1 MQHHKRFER
10 GTSTHFL
17 SHKADAATLMT
28 TPYHARYF
36 AHELTRH
43 YRGCGVGNALF
54 NACVKLNPHQ
64 VDAALFA
71 LRNPLSTGVIL
82 ADEVGLGKTIEAG
95 LVLCQLWAEHRR
107 RLIVVCPASL
117 RKQWSLELTEKFN
130 LPNVVLDAQSSEVLE
145 QRDRISIMSYEFA
158 SAHADELRLIP
169 YDIVVLDEAHKLRNV
184 YRSNSTRAQN
194 IALAFSGRRKILMT
208 ATPFQNS
215 LLELY
220 GLATVLSPE
229 IFGDVD
235 SFKEHY
241 VHRNGDLVGL
251 RNRLKQFV
259 KRTLR
264 RNVLEY
270 INYRARQSMTF
281 RFSPSVDEHRLY
293 TAVSAFLQRDDLF
306 SIRRQGQALIEMLT
320 WKLLASS
327 PAAVAQTL
335 EKMRDRLLQM
345 KSGIAQPYEGIDEL
359 IDDSDLRYAYEGS
372 FDRQPPTSSS
382 STTPEKF
389 TAEDRRKLN
398 LEIEEL
404 TRYSEWARSI
414 SVDAKCRK
422 LLEALQQGLEQMRA
436 VGAKQKALIFTE
448 SRRTQDFV
456 KNFLEANGYAGKVV
470 LFNGTNSGP
479 EVKTIID
486 NWIISNQGT
495 GRVSGSRIV
504 DSRAAIVEYFRDH
517 ATIMLATEAGAEGI
531 NLQFCSLVINYDL
544 PWNPQRIEQRIGRC
558 HRYGQQHDVVVI
570 NFLNER
576 NQADSRVLE
585 LLNDKLRMFD
595 GVFGASDE
603 VLGSIEDGVDFER
616 RILEIYRR
624 CRTPQLID
632 EAFRKLQEE
641 LKPQIEQGIQN
652 ARKTLLDHFDQDV
665 HLRLKEL
672 EISEKANLDR
682 IQRLFWILTK
692 VMLASHAKFD
702 DNDFSF
708 HLHDSPVGSVGEGR
722 YQLISKDR
730 DDASPAPL
738 YRMTDALGEWVLEAG
753 RQVSTPTAHVRFNFS
768 DYQLR
773 MALVEGLKGQRGWL
787 VLELLIIDAFD
798 HQEFLLFSGV
808 TDEGKSVDQETLEK
822 MFFCDGVVVGAV
834 SPEAAKSSRLE
845 EEAKRHYEATITKS
859 LETGNKYYL
868 EECEKIELW
877 AKDKEHAAERQLRE
891 TKKQIDDVRRRLQK
905 AATVD
910 EQLQLQEEQQ
920 KLERQ
925 KKKQRRELDE
935 VEDEIGKVRDRYIE
949 KIKRQLTQRNSVVRQ
964 FTIRW
969 EIV

>member
-1 MQHHKRFER
+1 MLTIFYYNAH
-10 GTSTHFL
+10 
-17 SHKADAATLMT
+17 DAIFMT

-43 YRGCGVGNALF
+43 YRGSGVGTALF

-71 LRNPLSTGVIL
+71 LRNPLSSGVVL

-95 LVLCQLWAEHRR
+95 LVLCQMWAERRR
-107 RLIVVCPASL
+107 RLLVVCPASL

-130 LPNVVLDAQSSEVLE
+130 LPNVVIDAQSREVLE
-145 QRDRISIMSYEFA
+145 QRDRIAIMSYEFA
-158 SAHADELRLIP
+158 SARADELRLIP
-169 YDIVVLDEAHKLRNV
+169 FDTVVLDEAHKLRNV
-184 YRSNSTRAQN
+184 YRPNATRAQN
-194 IALAFSGRRKILMT
+194 IASAFSGRRKILMT

-215 LLELY
+215 LLELF

-241 VHRNGDLVGL
+241 LHRNGDLDGL
-251 RNRLKQFV
+251 RNRLRPFV

-281 RFSPSVDEHRLY
+281 RFRPSDDEHRLY
-293 TAVSAFLQRDDLF
+293 EAVSAFLQRDDLF
-306 SIRRQGQALIEMLT
+306 AIRRQGRALIEMLT

-345 KSGIAQPYEGIDEL
+345 KSGIARPDEGVDDL
-359 IDDSDLRYAYEGS
+359 IDDPDLRYSYQES
-372 FDRQPPTSSS
+372 SDRNSAGASLPATNDEFS
-382 STTPEKF
+382 
-389 TAEDRRKLN
+389 AEDRRKLN

-404 TRYSEWARSI
+404 TRYAEWARAI

-422 LLEALQQGLEQMRA
+422 LLEALQKGLQQMQT

-479 EVKTIID
+479 EVKAIID
-486 NWIISNQGT
+486 NWIIANQGT
-495 GRVSGSRIV
+495 GRVSGSRLV
-504 DSRAAIVEYFRDH
+504 DSRTALVEHFRDH
-517 ATIMLATEAGAEGI
+517 ATIMLATEAAAEGI
-531 NLQFCSLVINYDL
+531 NLQFCSLVVNYDL

-576 NQADSRVLE
+576 NRADERVLE
-585 LLNDKLRMFD
+585 LLNDKLRLFD
-595 GVFGASDE
+595 GIFGASDE
-603 VLGSIEDGVDFER
+603 VLGSIEEGVDFEK

-624 CRTPQLID
+624 CRTPELID
-632 EAFRKLQEE
+632 EAFRRLQEE

-652 ARKTLLDHFDQDV
+652 ARKKLLDHFDQDV
-665 HLRLKEL
+665 HLRLKTL

-682 IQRLFWILTK
+682 IQSLFWRLTK
-692 VMLASHAKFD
+692 VMLQSNAEFD
-702 DNDFSF
+702 DDEFSF
-708 HLHDSPVGSVGEGR
+708 ELHAPPVSSAKMGR

-730 DDASPAPL
+730 DDTSPELL
-738 YRMTDALGEWVLEAG
+738 YRMTHALGEWVLEAG
-753 RQVSTPTAHVRFNFS
+753 RQVSTPTSHVRFNIS
-768 DYQLR
+768 DYQRRLS
-773 MALVEGLKGQRGWL
+773 LVEILKGQRGWL
-787 VLELLIIDAFD
+787 TLQLLVMDAFD
-798 HQEFLLFSGV
+798 REECLLFSGV
-808 TDEGKSVDQETLEK
+808 SDEGKSLDQETFEK

-834 SPEAAKSSRLE
+834 SPDASTTSRLQA
-845 EEAKRHYEATITKS
+845 EADQHRQAAVMKS
-859 LETGNKYYL
+859 LETGNKYFL
-868 EECEKIELW
+868 EECERIELW
-877 AKDKEHAAERQLRE
+877 AKDKELCAEKQLSE
-891 TKKQIDDVRRRLQK
+891 TKKLIEDVRKRLRK

-910 EQLQLQEEQQ
+910 EQFALQEEQQ

-925 KKKQRRELDE
+925 KKKQRLELDDI
-935 VEDEIGKVRDRYIE
+935 EDEIGKERDRHIE
-949 KIKRQLTQRNSVVRQ
+949 KLKRRLTQKQSVATQ
-964 FTIRW
+964 FTVRW